1 MVVAAFNQEKAL
13 VGVFSVLPNLRMEL
27 FQALFRIGSRIKE
40 YFHHLGIHST
50 TIQIEYSFTDARSV
64 PVVTR
69 HVSPRVS
76 AQVGGVRGHVSP
88 GRGHGRRA
96 PRVRGG
102 QLLPAPRPPAGGHVQ
117 AVRLSSI
124 LLKYKLSV
132 DICYKINLLL
142 HENKSFYTL

>member
-1 MVVAAFNQEKAL
+1 MWQL
-13 VGVFSVLPNLRMEL
+13 VGRRIIVTGHVEISAGRGHVLSREYH
-27 FQALFRIGSRIKE
+27 FRIGSRIKE

-64 PVVTR
+64 PVVTS

-142 HENKSFYTL
+142 HGNRSFYTL